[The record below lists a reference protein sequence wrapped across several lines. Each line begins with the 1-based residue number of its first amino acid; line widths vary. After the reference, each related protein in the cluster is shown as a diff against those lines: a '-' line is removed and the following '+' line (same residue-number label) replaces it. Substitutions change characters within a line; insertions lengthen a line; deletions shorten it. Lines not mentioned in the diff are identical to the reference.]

1 MLKCHVDNLMPQAAR
16 SDKGRSLMLRYVAT
30 YDTKFSSS
38 FSHELLS
45 DAQVS
50 GYGLAFR
57 VLSTFHPSEPE
68 MWLTLFPQV
77 FPSFVLGGTMKPIVA
92 PWPGMPQMPN
102 FVEAYE
108 NCGWRDD
115 RVTLLEYLRKTND
128 KGEII
133 HWLQRAHASAD
144 TALDLAA
151 FASQYKTFGEKVV
164 AAEMVTIFSD
174 KYFGQWLLLH
184 VPFRSAAA
192 FLAEDILERV
202 PTRYRLFA
210 CALRAAPEFWRDA
223 AEVRAHLE
231 LAAHKDNYI
240 ANALAMIAAQARI
253 VEKYLHGELSLDD
266 EVPDPEDA
274 TAGILGAPPPVVA
287 RPKFNRAQRL
297 FEEKALQRLD
307 AVSAF
312 RDAES
317 PEEIERLA
325 AELEEQN
332 SILLCMGAPGTG
344 KTFVVDY
351 LIQVAVGRGL
361 RVLCALP
368 TGQLACRMRQRHLN
382 IHVDTCHG
390 AFGFFRPLQE
400 TLAFMA
406 DYDMVVIDEALQL
419 SAEEFGRVDAMF
431 LDTGK
436 QALLVMMG
444 DDWQLPSIHPERAD
458 SHPQWKFCQRID
470 LFEVCRCKCPLLQE
484 KLDFLRHHKPMGAE
498 GQRFINKLCY
508 RHKAWT
514 GHDEPTNLDVQDVW
528 GRTEGRTTF
537 VTCTRRGAAIIN
549 DLMVQ
554 VLFTNRNQ
562 RSLGLV
568 PADYT
573 EEPEN
578 YTEQGALRGD
588 RAPFARKLALYAG
601 LRVQLTRN
609 QDKENHYVN
618 GMLAEVEAYHA
629 ESKALQVKTISGKRL
644 AIYPYTDVNVPL
656 GRCVYFPI
664 RLGYA
669 GTIHK
674 YQGAELEHVTLWLDR
689 KWSPAA
695 GYVALSRVS
704 RDEDYL
710 IGGVVTVNHLL
721 PAK

>member
-1 MLKCHVDNLMPQAAR
+1 MVELLREWVAGGTRKHGEQSSTWKSHALAATLPGGQRCRINFAARLEFQDGKRKQASQQYHGRGAVHLHALLFAEELEALQLHRRLQATEPHEGHHLRGYVVDQLSYTGSGWPVHEAESSWDAKEGVVQLQHTEKDSDLGIRAYDPEELDVLKCHVDNLMPQAAR

-115 RVTLLEYLRKTND
+115 RMTLLEYLRKTND
-128 KGEII
+128 KGDII

-144 TALDLAA
+144 TALDLGA

-253 VEKYLHGELSLDD
+253 VEKYLNGELSLDD

-317 PEEIERLA
+317 PEEVERLA

-361 RVLCALP
+361 RALYALP
-368 TGQLACRMRQRHLN
+368 TGQLACRMRQRHPN

-390 AFGFFRPLQE
+390 AFGFFRPLQ
-400 TLAFMA
+400 
-406 DYDMVVIDEALQL
+406 D
-419 SAEEFGRVDAMF
+419 
-431 LDTGK
+431 
-436 QALLVMMG
+436 
-444 DDWQLPSIHPERAD
+444 
-458 SHPQWKFCQRID
+458 
-470 LFEVCRCKCPLLQE
+470 
-484 KLDFLRHHKPMGAE
+484 
-498 GQRFINKLCY
+498 N
-508 RHKAWT
+508 
-514 GHDEPTNLDVQDVW
+514 
-528 GRTEGRTTF
+528 EGR
-537 VTCTRRGAAIIN
+537 
-549 DLMVQ
+549 L
-554 VLFTNRNQ
+554 
-562 RSLGLV
+562 
-568 PADYT
+568 Y
-573 EEPEN
+573 
-578 YTEQGALRGD
+578 
-588 RAPFARKLALYAG
+588 LANL
-601 LRVQLTRN
+601 
-609 QDKENHYVN
+609 
-618 GMLAEVEAYHA
+618 
-629 ESKALQVKTISGKRL
+629 
-644 AIYPYTDVNVPL
+644 
-656 GRCVYFPI
+656 
-664 RLGYA
+664 
-669 GTIHK
+669 
-674 YQGAELEHVTLWLDR
+674 
-689 KWSPAA
+689 
-695 GYVALSRVS
+695 
-704 RDEDYL
+704 
-710 IGGVVTVNHLL
+710 
-721 PAK
+721 